1 MLLATLCFLSGS
13 AYGQGD
19 SDSWVTVHCD
29 EPGQLGERFI
39 QATGSAEVCLQATHL
54 KVTGRLGGA
63 DRNVFEYMMNNI
75 MYLDLGEVESED
87 NSDRFYVSYNKRR
100 LRSIIMPPGLTTYL
114 SLEGCD
120 SSSADRRC
128 R

>member
-19 SDSWVTVHCD
+19 SDSWVTVQCD

-75 MYLDLGEVESED
+75 MYLDLDQQKKNIE
-87 NSDRFYVSYNKRR
+87 
-100 LRSIIMPPGLTTYL
+100 
-114 SLEGCD
+114 
-120 SSSADRRC
+120 ADRASNALRA
-128 R
+128 